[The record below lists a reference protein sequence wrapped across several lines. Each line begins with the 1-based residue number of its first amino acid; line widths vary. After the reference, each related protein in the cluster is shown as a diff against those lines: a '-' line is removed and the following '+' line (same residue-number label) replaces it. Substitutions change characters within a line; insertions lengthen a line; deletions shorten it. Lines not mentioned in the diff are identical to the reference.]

1 MGAGCRI
8 NRSLRQRLC
17 RFSPKVN
24 APLAIPVRRAM
35 MAPQEIST

>member
-17 RFSPKVN
+17 HFPPKVN
-24 APLAIPVRRAM
+24 DPLAIPVPRAM